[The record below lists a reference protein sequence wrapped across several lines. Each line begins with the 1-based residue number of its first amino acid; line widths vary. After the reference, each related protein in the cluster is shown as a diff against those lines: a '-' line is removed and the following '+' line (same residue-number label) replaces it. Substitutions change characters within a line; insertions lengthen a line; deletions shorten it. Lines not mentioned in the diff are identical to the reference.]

1 LLNPQSNNYSQSQE
15 VNMKGA
21 GSNSNALEGSDEI
34 SSDIDTSVVD
44 LRGGPGIL
52 LLSTDI
58 RLLHMNRKG
67 WELIKQINEAQS
79 IKDCGLMPA
88 AVTQVCLEI
97 GKLLQAQ
104 PGSKDWEQL
113 EVRRMAGGTKRPVLL
128 RGFGLPSG
136 SNNKLSR
143 VLIIMESVGRR
154 EKVAEQAKERF
165 QLTNREQS
173 VVQNLARGWTN
184 KEIASALGITEPTVK
199 AHIKHI
205 MEKTKC
211 TTRTGVLAQILHA

>member
-1 LLNPQSNNYSQSQE
+1 MKSEDNNLN
-15 VNMKGA
+15 V
-21 GSNSNALEGSDEI
+21 LERSDE
-34 SSDIDTSVVD
+34 SSNDDFDSSIAD

-52 LLSTDI
+52 LLSTDT

-67 WELIKQINEAQS
+67 WELIKQINESLHLKAG
-79 IKDCGLMPA
+79 GLMPTA
-88 AVTQVCLEI
+88 ITQICSEI
-97 GKLLQAQ
+97 QKLMQSQ
-104 PGSKDWEQL
+104 VGSKDWEQL
-113 EVRRMAGGTKRPVLL
+113 EVRRMTGSGKSSVLL

-136 SNNKLSR
+136 GNFKHSR
-143 VLIIMESVGRR
+143 ILIIMESLGRR
-154 EKVAEQAKERF
+154 EKMTEQAKERF

-211 TTRTGVLAQILHA
+211 TTRTGILAQILHA

>member
-1 LLNPQSNNYSQSQE
+1 
-15 VNMKGA
+15 MKNI
-21 GSNSNALEGSDEI
+21 NSNPGVLETSEA
-34 SSDIDTSVVD
+34 STSEIDTSITH
-44 LRGGPGIL
+44 LRGGPGIV
-52 LLSTDI
+52 LLSIDTH
-58 RLLHMNRKG
+58 LLHINRKG

-79 IKDCGLMPA
+79 IKAGGLMPTA
-88 AVTQVCLEI
+88 ITQICAEVH
-97 GKLLQAQ
+97 KTLQTQ
-104 PGSKDWEQL
+104 LGSKDWEQL
-113 EVRRMAGGTKRPVLL
+113 EVRRIAGSVKYPVLL
-128 RGFGLPSG
+128 RGFGLPG
-136 SNNKLSR
+136 GNNNKNSR
-143 VLIIMESVGRR
+143 VLIIMESIGRR
-154 EKVAEQAKERF
+154 EKVGEQAKERF

>member
-1 LLNPQSNNYSQSQE
+1 
-15 VNMKGA
+15 MKGF
-21 GSNSNALEGSDEI
+21 GTNLTPMENFNESTQ
-34 SSDIDTSVVD
+34 IDTSIAD
-44 LRGGPGIL
+44 LRCGLGIL
-52 LLSTDI
+52 LLSVDT

-67 WELIKQINEAQS
+67 WELIKQINEAQDL
-79 IKDCGLMPA
+79 KAEGLIPT
-88 AVTQVCLEI
+88 VITQICAEI
-97 GKLLQAQ
+97 YKLLQAQ
-104 PGSKDWEQL
+104 LGSKDWEQL
-113 EVRRMAGGTKRPVLL
+113 EVRRVAGNLKHPVLL

-136 SNNKLSR
+136 GNNKHSR
-143 VLIIMESVGRR
+143 VLIIMESIGRR
-154 EKVAEQAKERF
+154 EKAAEQAKERF

-211 TTRTGVLAQILHA
+211 TTRTGVLAQILHN